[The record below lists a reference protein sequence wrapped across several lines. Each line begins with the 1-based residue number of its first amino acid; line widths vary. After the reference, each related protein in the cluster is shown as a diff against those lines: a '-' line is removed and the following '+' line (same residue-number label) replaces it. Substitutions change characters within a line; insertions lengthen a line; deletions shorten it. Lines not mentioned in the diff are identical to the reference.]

1 MLCDLF
7 LFKLDVQ
14 NYIKNMHPRLFIFLL
29 MICSNMIVNA
39 QTHVASFF
47 SDGMILQQQKS
58 INIWGIDSAGTKIH
72 VVSSWGE
79 TSQATTSTNGKWKL
93 QLTTPTAG
101 GPHAITIKG
110 SSIVTINDV
119 LIGEVWVCSGQSNM
133 QIPLSGGLDGNF
145 IEGGLDAIVNSKNDR
160 IRFFTVKQNTS
171 LKPLDN
177 VKGRW
182 EKAAP
187 STSGSFSA
195 VGYFFA
201 QQLEMVLDVPIG
213 IVVTAWGS
221 STAEAWSDDKTLH
234 DLGITIPNE
243 IAEMPQK
250 TPTVLYNAMM
260 HPLIGYGVKGVLWYQ
275 GEANRRNANEYEKI
289 VNTMVTSWREQW
301 NIGDFPFYFAQIAPF
316 NYGKNNS
323 AFLREAQLKSSQNLQ
338 NAEMVVT
345 LDVGDCTQ
353 IHPSKKRE
361 VGKRLSYLAIA
372 KDYGISGYDFKSPT
386 LTNYFIEKQ
395 EIILTFSNR
404 IQLNRNVGTSENFEI
419 AGTDMIFY
427 PANAVMKSPYHKDQ
441 KVRVFSEK
449 VTDPKAV
456 RYGFKNCVIPTLFG
470 RNGLPVSSFRTD
482 NLNANE

>member
-14 NYIKNMHPRLFIFLL
+14 NYTKNMHLRLFIFLL

-47 SDGMILQQQKS
+47 SDGMILQQKKS

-201 QQLEMVLDVPIG
+201 QQLEKVLDVPIG

-221 STAEAWSDDKTLH
+221 STAEAWSDDKTLN

-260 HPLIGYGVKGVLWYQ
+260 HPLIGYGIKGVLWYQ

-361 VGKRLSYLAIA
+361 VGKRLSYIALA

-441 KVRVFSEK
+441 KLRVFSEK
-449 VTDPKAV
+449 VPNPKAV

-470 RNGLPVSSFRTD
+470 RNGLPISSFRTD

>member
-47 SDGMILQQQKS
+47 SDGMILQQKKS
-58 INIWGIDSAGTKIH
+58 INIWGIDLAGTKIH

-201 QQLEMVLDVPIG
+201 QQLEKVLDVPIG

-221 STAEAWSDDKTLH
+221 STAEAWSDDKTLN

-260 HPLIGYGVKGVLWYQ
+260 HPLIGYGIKGVLWYQ

-301 NIGDFPFYFAQIAPF
+301 NIGDFSFYFAQIAPF

-361 VGKRLSYLAIA
+361 VGKRLSYIALA

-449 VTDPKAV
+449 VPNPKAV

>member
-1 MLCDLF
+1 M
-7 LFKLDVQ
+7 DVK
-14 NYIKNMHPRLFIFLL
+14 ILL
-29 MICSNMIVNA
+29 LLICFSLVTKA
-39 QTHVASFF
+39 QTTVGTVFG
-47 SDGMILQQQKS
+47 DGMVLQQQKD
-58 INIWGIDSAGTKIH
+58 IYLWCTDNVGTKII

-79 TSQATTSTNGKWKL
+79 TTQTTTSKNGKWKL
-93 QLTTPTAG
+93 RLSTPNAG
-101 GPHAITIKG
+101 GPHTITIKG
-110 SSIVTINDV
+110 SSTVTIDDV
-119 LIGEVWVCSGQSNM
+119 LIGEVWVISGQSNM
-133 QIPLSGGLDGNF
+133 QLPLKGGLDGNF

-201 QQLEMVLDVPIG
+201 QQLEKVLDVPIG

-260 HPLIGYGVKGVLWYQ
+260 HPLIGYGIKGVLWYQ

-301 NIGDFPFYFAQIAPF
+301 NIGDFPFYYAQIAPF

-323 AFLREAQLKSSQNLQ
+323 AFLREAQLKSSQNLK

-361 VGKRLSYLAIA
+361 VGKRLSYIALA

-386 LTNYFIEKQ
+386 LTNYFIEKH

-404 IQLNRNVGTSENFEI
+404 IKLNRNVGISENFEI

-441 KVRVFSEK
+441 KVSVFSEK
-449 VTDPKAV
+449 VPHPKAV

>member
-1 MLCDLF
+1 MRA
-7 LFKLDVQ
+7 
-14 NYIKNMHPRLFIFLL
+14 RLFIFLVL
-29 MICSNMIVNA
+29 ICSNMIVNA
-39 QTHVASFF
+39 QTNVSSFF

-58 INIWGIDSAGTKIH
+58 INFWGIDSAGTKIH
-72 VVSSWGE
+72 VESSWGE
-79 TSQATTSTNGKWKL
+79 TSQTTTSTNGKWKL

-201 QQLEMVLDVPIG
+201 QQLEKVLDVPIG
-213 IVVTAWGS
+213 IVVTAWGASSVEAWTDS
-221 STAEAWSDDKTLH
+221 STLN
-234 DLGITIPNE
+234 DLGLGP
-243 IAEMPQK
+243 AEKLVKMKQQSPS
-250 TPTVLYNAMM
+250 VLYNAMM
-260 HPLIGYGVKGVLWYQ
+260 HPLIGYGIKGVLWYQ
-275 GEANRRNANEYEKI
+275 GETNRSNFSEYEKI
-289 VNTMVTSWREQW
+289 VNAMVTSWRDQW
-301 NIGDFPFYFAQIAPF
+301 NIGDFPFYYAQIAPF

-323 AFLREAQLKSSQNLQ
+323 AFLREAQLMSSQSLQ

-361 VGKRLSYLAIA
+361 VGKRLSYIALA

-386 LTNYFIEKQ
+386 LTNYFIEDQ

-404 IQLNRNVGTSENFEI
+404 VHLNKNVDPSENFEI
-419 AGTDMIFY
+419 AGTDMVFY
-427 PANAVMKSPYHKDQ
+427 PANAVMTSPYHKDQ

-449 VTDPKAV
+449 VTHPKAV
-456 RYGFKNCVIPTLFG
+456 RYGFKNCVLPTLFG

-482 NLNANE
+482 NLNVNE

>member
-1 MLCDLF
+1 M
-7 LFKLDVQ
+7 DVK
-14 NYIKNMHPRLFIFLL
+14 ILL
-29 MICSNMIVNA
+29 LLICFSLVTKA
-39 QTHVASFF
+39 QTTVGTVFG
-47 SDGMILQQQKS
+47 DGMVLQQQKD
-58 INIWGIDSAGTKIH
+58 IYLWGTDNVGTKII

-79 TSQATTSTNGKWKL
+79 TTQTTTSKNGKWKL
-93 QLTTPTAG
+93 RLSTPLAG
-101 GPHAITIKG
+101 GPHSITIKG
-110 SSIVTINDV
+110 SSTVTIDDV
-119 LIGEVWVCSGQSNM
+119 LIGEVWVISGQSNM
-133 QIPLSGGLDGNF
+133 QLPLKGGLDGNF

-160 IRFFTVKQNTS
+160 IRFFTVKQNVS
-171 LKPLDN
+171 LKPMDN

-201 QQLEMVLDVPIG
+201 QQLEKVLDVPIG

-260 HPLIGYGVKGVLWYQ
+260 HPLIGYGIKGVLWYQ

-301 NIGDFPFYFAQIAPF
+301 NIGDFPFYYAQIAPF

-323 AFLREAQLKSSQNLQ
+323 AFLREAQLKSSQNLK

-361 VGKRLSYLAIA
+361 VGKRLSYIALA

-386 LTNYFIEKQ
+386 LTNYFIEKH

-404 IQLNRNVGTSENFEI
+404 IKLNRNVGISENFEI

-441 KVRVFSEK
+441 KVSVFSEK
-449 VTDPKAV
+449 VPHPKAV

>member
-1 MLCDLF
+1 M
-7 LFKLDVQ
+7 DVK
-14 NYIKNMHPRLFIFLL
+14 ILL
-29 MICSNMIVNA
+29 LLICFSLVTKA
-39 QTHVASFF
+39 QTTVGTVFG
-47 SDGMILQQQKS
+47 DGMVLQQQKD
-58 INIWGIDSAGTKIH
+58 IYLWGTDNVGTKII

-79 TSQATTSTNGKWKL
+79 TTQTTTSKNGKWKL
-93 QLTTPTAG
+93 RLSTPNAG
-101 GPHAITIKG
+101 GPHTITIKG
-110 SSIVTINDV
+110 SSTVTIDDV
-119 LIGEVWVCSGQSNM
+119 LIGEVWVISGQSNM
-133 QIPLSGGLDGNF
+133 QLPLKGVLVGNF

-201 QQLEMVLDVPIG
+201 QQLEKVLDVPIG

-260 HPLIGYGVKGVLWYQ
+260 HPLIGYGIKGVLWYQ

-301 NIGDFPFYFAQIAPF
+301 NIGDFPFYYAQIAPF

-323 AFLREAQLKSSQNLQ
+323 AFLREAQLKSSQNLK

-361 VGKRLSYLAIA
+361 VGKRLSYIALA

-386 LTNYFIEKQ
+386 LTNYFIEKH

-404 IQLNRNVGTSENFEI
+404 IKLNRNVGISENFEI

-441 KVRVFSEK
+441 KVSVFSEK
-449 VTDPKAV
+449 VPHPKAV

>member
-1 MLCDLF
+1 MHKKAVLF
-7 LFKLDVQ
+7 L
-14 NYIKNMHPRLFIFLL
+14 LL
-29 MICSNMIVNA
+29 IYSSLVTTA
-39 QTHVASFF
+39 QTRVGTVFG
-47 SDGMILQQQKS
+47 DGMVLQQQKDVYLWGKD
-58 INIWGIDSAGTKIH
+58 NIGAKIY

-79 TSQATTSTNGKWKL
+79 TSQTTTSTNGKWKQ

-101 GPHAITIKG
+101 GPHTITIKG
-110 SSIVTINDV
+110 SSTVTIDDV

-133 QIPLSGGLDGNF
+133 QIPLRGGLDGNF

-177 VKGRW
+177 VKGSW

-187 STSGSFSA
+187 STAGSFSA

-201 QQLEMVLDVPIG
+201 QQLEKVLDIPIG
-213 IVVTAWGS
+213 IVVAAWGS
-221 STAEAWSDDKTLH
+221 STAEAWSDVKTLH

-243 IAEMPQK
+243 IAEVPQI
-250 TPTVLYNAMM
+250 TPRGLYNAMM
-260 HPLIGYGVKGVLWYQ
+260 HPLIGYGIKGVLWYQ
-275 GEANRRNANEYEKI
+275 GEANRPNANEYEKI

-301 NIGDFPFYFAQIAPF
+301 NIGDFPFYYAQIAPF

-323 AFLREAQLKSSQNLQ
+323 AFLREAQLKSSQSLQ

-361 VGKRLSYLAIA
+361 VGKRLSYVALA

-386 LTNYFIEKQ
+386 LTNYFIEEQ

-404 IQLNRNVGTSENFEI
+404 VHLKKNVDPSENFEI
-419 AGTDMIFY
+419 AGTDMVFY
-427 PANAVMKSPYHKDQ
+427 PANAVMTSPYHSDQ
-441 KVRVFSEK
+441 KIRVFSEK
-449 VTDPKAV
+449 VPHPKAV
-456 RYGFKNCVIPTLFG
+456 RYGFKNCVFPTLFG

-482 NLNANE
+482 NLNSNE

>member
-47 SDGMILQQQKS
+47 SDGMILQQKKS
-58 INIWGIDSAGTKIH
+58 INIWGIDLAGTKIH

-201 QQLEMVLDVPIG
+201 QQLEKVLDVPIG

-221 STAEAWSDDKTLH
+221 STAEAWSDDKTLN

-260 HPLIGYGVKGVLWYQ
+260 HPLIGYGIKGVLWYQ

-301 NIGDFPFYFAQIAPF
+301 NIGDFSFYFAQIAPF

-361 VGKRLSYLAIA
+361 VGKRLSYIALA

-386 LTNYFIEKQ
+386 LTNYSIEKQ

-449 VTDPKAV
+449 VPNPKAV

>member
-1 MLCDLF
+1 
-7 LFKLDVQ
+7 
-14 NYIKNMHPRLFIFLL
+14 MHPRLLIFLV

-201 QQLEMVLDVPIG
+201 QQLEKVLDVPIG

-221 STAEAWSDDKTLH
+221 STAEAWSDDKTLN

-260 HPLIGYGVKGVLWYQ
+260 HPLIGYGIKGVLWYQ

-361 VGKRLSYLAIA
+361 VGKRLSYIALA

-404 IQLNRNVGTSENFEI
+404 IQLNRNVGISENFEI

-449 VTDPKAV
+449 VTNPKAV

-470 RNGLPVSSFRTD
+470 KNGLPVSSFRTD

>member
-14 NYIKNMHPRLFIFLL
+14 NIIKNMHPRLFIFLL

-47 SDGMILQQQKS
+47 SDGMILQQKKS

-177 VKGRW
+177 LKGRW

-201 QQLEMVLDVPIG
+201 QQLEKVLDVPIG

-221 STAEAWSDDKTLH
+221 STAEAWSDDKTLN
-234 DLGITIPNE
+234 DLGIIIPNE

-260 HPLIGYGVKGVLWYQ
+260 HPLIGYGIKGVLWYQ

-289 VNTMVTSWREQW
+289 VNTMVNSWREQW

-404 IQLNRNVGTSENFEI
+404 IQLNRNVDTSENFEI

-427 PANAVMKSPYHKDQ
+427 PANAVMTSPYHKDQ

-449 VTDPKAV
+449 VP
-456 RYGFKNCVIPTLFG
+456 
-470 RNGLPVSSFRTD
+470 
-482 NLNANE
+482 NEHFIGDHCS

>member
-47 SDGMILQQQKS
+47 SDGMILQQKKS

-101 GPHAITIKG
+101 GPYNITIKG
-110 SSIVTINDV
+110 SSTVTINDV

-133 QIPLSGGLDGNF
+133 QIPLRGGLDGNF

-171 LKPLDN
+171 VKPLDN

-201 QQLEMVLDVPIG
+201 QQLEKVLDVPIG
-213 IVVTAWGS
+213 IVVTAWGASSVEAWTDS
-221 STAEAWSDDKTLH
+221 STLN
-234 DLGITIPNE
+234 DLGLGP
-243 IAEMPQK
+243 AEKLVKMKQQSPS
-250 TPTVLYNAMM
+250 VLYNAMM
-260 HPLIGYGVKGVLWYQ
+260 HPLIGYGIKGVLWYQ
-275 GEANRRNANEYEKI
+275 GETNRSNFSEYEKI
-289 VNTMVTSWREQW
+289 VNAMVTSWRDQW
-301 NIGDFPFYFAQIAPF
+301 NIGDFPFYYAQIAPF

-361 VGKRLSYLAIA
+361 VGKRLSYIALA

-404 IQLNRNVGTSENFEI
+404 IQLNRNVGNSENFEI

-449 VTDPKAV
+449 VPNPKAV

>member
-1 MLCDLF
+1 M
-7 LFKLDVQ
+7 
-14 NYIKNMHPRLFIFLL
+14 NPRLFIFLL

-47 SDGMILQQQKS
+47 SDGMILQQKKS

-201 QQLEMVLDVPIG
+201 QQLEKVLDVPIG

-221 STAEAWSDDKTLH
+221 STAEAWSDDKTLN
-234 DLGITIPNE
+234 DLGIIIPNE

-260 HPLIGYGVKGVLWYQ
+260 HPLIGYGIKGVLWYQ

-289 VNTMVTSWREQW
+289 VNTMVTSWRKQW

-361 VGKRLSYLAIA
+361 VGKRLSYIALA

-404 IQLNRNVGTSENFEI
+404 IQLNRNVGNSENFEI

-449 VTDPKAV
+449 VPNPKAV

>member
-1 MLCDLF
+1 MRA
-7 LFKLDVQ
+7 
-14 NYIKNMHPRLFIFLL
+14 RLFIFLVL
-29 MICSNMIVNA
+29 ICSNMIVNA
-39 QTHVASFF
+39 QTNVSSFF

-58 INIWGIDSAGTKIH
+58 INFWGIDSAGTKIH
-72 VVSSWGE
+72 VESSWGE
-79 TSQATTSTNGKWKL
+79 TSQTTTSTNGKWKL

-101 GPHAITIKG
+101 GPYNITIKG
-110 SSIVTINDV
+110 SSTVTINDV

-133 QIPLSGGLDGNF
+133 QIPLGGGLDGNF

-171 LKPLDN
+171 VKPLDN

-201 QQLEMVLDVPIG
+201 QQLEKVLDVPIG
-213 IVVTAWGS
+213 IVVTAWGASSVEAWTDS
-221 STAEAWSDDKTLH
+221 STLN
-234 DLGITIPNE
+234 DLGLGP
-243 IAEMPQK
+243 AEKLVKMKQQSPS
-250 TPTVLYNAMM
+250 VLYNAMM
-260 HPLIGYGVKGVLWYQ
+260 HPLIGYGIKGVLWYQ
-275 GEANRRNANEYEKI
+275 GETNRSNFSEYEKI
-289 VNTMVTSWREQW
+289 VNAMVTSWRDQW
-301 NIGDFPFYFAQIAPF
+301 NIGDFPFYYAQIAPF

-323 AFLREAQLKSSQNLQ
+323 AFLREAQLMSSQSLQ

-361 VGKRLSYLAIA
+361 VGKRLSYIALA

-386 LTNYFIEKQ
+386 LTNYFIEDQ

-404 IQLNRNVGTSENFEI
+404 VHLNKNVDPSENFEI
-419 AGTDMIFY
+419 AGTDMVFY
-427 PANAVMKSPYHKDQ
+427 PANAVMTSPYHKDQ

-449 VTDPKAV
+449 VTHPKAV
-456 RYGFKNCVIPTLFG
+456 RYGFKNCVLPTLFG

-482 NLNANE
+482 NLNVNE

>member
-47 SDGMILQQQKS
+47 SDGMILQQKKS

-201 QQLEMVLDVPIG
+201 QQLEKVLDVPIG

-221 STAEAWSDDKTLH
+221 STAEAWSNDKTLN

-260 HPLIGYGVKGVLWYQ
+260 HPLIGYGIKGVLWYQ

-361 VGKRLSYLAIA
+361 VGKRLSYIALA

-441 KVRVFSEK
+441 KLRVFSEK
-449 VTDPKAV
+449 VPNPKAV

-470 RNGLPVSSFRTD
+470 RNGLPISSFRTD

>member
-14 NYIKNMHPRLFIFLL
+14 NYIKNMHPRLFIFLV

-47 SDGMILQQQKS
+47 SDGMILQQKKS

-201 QQLEMVLDVPIG
+201 QQLEKVLDVPIG

-221 STAEAWSDDKTLH
+221 STAEAWSDDKTLN

-260 HPLIGYGVKGVLWYQ
+260 HPLIGYGIKGVLWYQ

-289 VNTMVTSWREQW
+289 VNTMVNSWREQW
-301 NIGDFPFYFAQIAPF
+301 NIGDFPFYYAQIAPF

-323 AFLREAQLKSSQNLQ
+323 AFLREAQLKSSQSLQ

-361 VGKRLSYLAIA
+361 VGKRLSYIALA

-386 LTNYFIEKQ
+386 LTDYFIEKQ

-404 IQLNRNVGTSENFEI
+404 IQLNRNLGTSENFEI

-441 KVRVFSEK
+441 KLRVFSEK
-449 VTDPKAV
+449 VPNPKAV

>member
-234 DLGITIPNE
+234 DLGIIIPNE

-260 HPLIGYGVKGVLWYQ
+260 HPLIGYGIKGVLWYQ

-289 VNTMVTSWREQW
+289 VNTMVNSWREQW
-301 NIGDFPFYFAQIAPF
+301 NIGDFPFYYAQIAPF

-361 VGKRLSYLAIA
+361 VGKRLSYIALA

-456 RYGFKNCVIPTLFG
+456 RYGFKNCVIPT
-470 RNGLPVSSFRTD
+470 D

>member
-201 QQLEMVLDVPIG
+201 QQLEKVLDVPIG

-221 STAEAWSDDKTLH
+221 STAEAWSDDKTLN

-361 VGKRLSYLAIA
+361 VGKRLSYIALA

-449 VTDPKAV
+449 VPNPKAV

-470 RNGLPVSSFRTD
+470 RNGLPISSFRTD
-482 NLNANE
+482 ILNANE

>member
-1 MLCDLF
+1 MRA
-7 LFKLDVQ
+7 
-14 NYIKNMHPRLFIFLL
+14 RLFIFLVL
-29 MICSNMIVNA
+29 ICSNMIVNA
-39 QTHVASFF
+39 QTNVSSFF

-58 INIWGIDSAGTKIH
+58 INFWGIDSAGTKIH
-72 VVSSWGE
+72 VESSWGE
-79 TSQATTSTNGKWKL
+79 TPQTTTSTNGKWKL

-101 GPHAITIKG
+101 GPHNITIKG
-110 SSIVTINDV
+110 SSTVTINDV

-133 QIPLSGGLDGNF
+133 QIPLRGGLDGNF

-171 LKPLDN
+171 VKPLDN

-201 QQLEMVLDVPIG
+201 QQLEKVLDVPIG
-213 IVVTAWGS
+213 IVVTAWGASSVEAWTDS
-221 STAEAWSDDKTLH
+221 STLN
-234 DLGITIPNE
+234 DLGLGS
-243 IAEMPQK
+243 AEKLVKMKQQSPS
-250 TPTVLYNAMM
+250 VLYNAMM
-260 HPLIGYGVKGVLWYQ
+260 HPLIGYGIKGVLWYQ
-275 GEANRRNANEYEKI
+275 GEANRPNANEYEKI
-289 VNTMVTSWREQW
+289 VNAMVTSWRDQW
-301 NIGDFPFYFAQIAPF
+301 NIGDFPFYYAQIAPF

-323 AFLREAQLKSSQNLQ
+323 AFLREAQLMSSQSLQ

-361 VGKRLSYLAIA
+361 VGKRLSYIALA

-386 LTNYFIEKQ
+386 LTNYFIEDQ

-404 IQLNRNVGTSENFEI
+404 VHLNKNVDPSENFEI
-419 AGTDMIFY
+419 AGTDMVFY
-427 PANAVMKSPYHKDQ
+427 PANAVMTSPYHKDQ

-449 VTDPKAV
+449 VPHPKAV
-456 RYGFKNCVIPTLFG
+456 RYGFKNCVLPTLFG

-482 NLNANE
+482 NLNVNE

>member
-7 LFKLDVQ
+7 LFKLYVQ
-14 NYIKNMHPRLFIFLL
+14 NYIKNMHPRLFIFLV

-47 SDGMILQQQKS
+47 SDGMILQQKKS

-201 QQLEMVLDVPIG
+201 QQLEKVLDVPIG

-221 STAEAWSDDKTLH
+221 STAEAWSDDKTLN

-260 HPLIGYGVKGVLWYQ
+260 HPLVGYGIKGVLWYQ

-301 NIGDFPFYFAQIAPF
+301 NIGDFPFYYAQIAPF

-361 VGKRLSYLAIA
+361 VGKRLSYIALA

-419 AGTDMIFY
+419 AGIDMIFY

>member
-1 MLCDLF
+1 
-7 LFKLDVQ
+7 
-14 NYIKNMHPRLFIFLL
+14 MHPRLLIFLV

-160 IRFFTVKQNTS
+160 IRFFTVKQNSS

-201 QQLEMVLDVPIG
+201 QQLEKVLDVPIG

-260 HPLIGYGVKGVLWYQ
+260 HPLIGYGIKGVLWYQ

-301 NIGDFPFYFAQIAPF
+301 NIGDFPFYYAQIAPF

-323 AFLREAQLKSSQNLQ
+323 AFLREAQLNSSQSLQ

-345 LDVGDCTQ
+345 LYVGDCTQ

-427 PANAVMKSPYHKDQ
+427 PANAVMTSPYHKDQ

-449 VTDPKAV
+449 VPNPKAV

>member
-7 LFKLDVQ
+7 LFKLYVQ

-93 QLTTPTAG
+93 QLTTPTEG

-177 VKGRW
+177 LKGRW

-201 QQLEMVLDVPIG
+201 QQLEKVLDVPIG
-213 IVVTAWGS
+213 IVITAWGS
-221 STAEAWSDDKTLH
+221 STAEAWSDDKTLN

-260 HPLIGYGVKGVLWYQ
+260 HPLIGYGIKGVLWYQ

-301 NIGDFPFYFAQIAPF
+301 NIGDFPFYYAQIAPF

-361 VGKRLSYLAIA
+361 VGKRLSYIALA

-449 VTDPKAV
+449 VPNPKAV

>member
-1 MLCDLF
+1 MR
-7 LFKLDVQ
+7 
-14 NYIKNMHPRLFIFLL
+14 PRLFIFLVL
-29 MICSNMIVNA
+29 ICSNTIVNA
-39 QTHVASFF
+39 QTNVASFF

-79 TSQATTSTNGKWKL
+79 TSQTTTSTNGKWKL
-93 QLTTPTAG
+93 QLSTPLAG
-101 GPHAITIKG
+101 GPHSITIKG
-110 SSIVTINDV
+110 SSTIIINDV
-119 LIGEVWVCSGQSNM
+119 LIGEVWICSGQSNM
-133 QIPLSGGLDGNF
+133 QLPLKGGLDGNF

-177 VKGRW
+177 VNGRW
-182 EKAAP
+182 EKANP

-201 QQLEMVLDVPIG
+201 HQIEKVLEVPVG
-213 IVVTAWGS
+213 IIVTAWGAS
-221 STAEAWSDDKTLH
+221 SAEAWTDSSTLN
-234 DLGITIPNE
+234 DLGLGS
-243 IAEMPQK
+243 AEKMAKMKQQ
-250 TPTVLYNAMM
+250 TPSVLYNAMI
-260 HPLIGYGVKGVLWYQ
+260 HPLIGYGIKGVLWYQ
-275 GEANRRNANEYEKI
+275 GEANRPNANEYEKI
-289 VNTMVTSWREQW
+289 VNAMVTSWREQW
-301 NIGDFPFYFAQIAPF
+301 NIGDFPFYYAQIAPF

-323 AFLREAQLKSSQNLQ
+323 AFLREAQLKSSQSLQ

-361 VGKRLSYLAIA
+361 VGKRLSYVALA
-372 KDYGISGYDFKSPT
+372 KNYGISGYDFKSPT
-386 LTNYFIEKQ
+386 LTNYFIEEQ

-404 IQLNRNVGTSENFEI
+404 VHLNKNVNPSENFEI
-419 AGTDMIFY
+419 AGSDMVFY
-427 PANAVMKSPYHKDQ
+427 PANAVMTSPYHKDQ

-449 VTDPKAV
+449 VPHPKAV
-456 RYGFKNCVIPTLFG
+456 RYGFKNCLIPTLFG

>member
-47 SDGMILQQQKS
+47 SDGMILQQKKS
-58 INIWGIDSAGTKIH
+58 INIWGIDLAGTKIH

-201 QQLEMVLDVPIG
+201 QQLEKVLDVPIG

-221 STAEAWSDDKTLH
+221 STAEAWSDDKTLN
-234 DLGITIPNE
+234 DLGITIPSE

-260 HPLIGYGVKGVLWYQ
+260 HPLIGYGIKGVLWYQ

-301 NIGDFPFYFAQIAPF
+301 NIGDFSFYFAQIAPF

-361 VGKRLSYLAIA
+361 VGKRLSYIALA

-449 VTDPKAV
+449 VPNPKAV

>member
-47 SDGMILQQQKS
+47 SDGMILQQKKS
-58 INIWGIDSAGTKIH
+58 INIWGIDLAGTKIH

-201 QQLEMVLDVPIG
+201 QQLEKVLDVPIG

-221 STAEAWSDDKTLH
+221 STAEAWSDDKTLN

-260 HPLIGYGVKGVLWYQ
+260 HPLIGYGIKGVLWYQ

-361 VGKRLSYLAIA
+361 VGKRLSYIALA

-386 LTNYFIEKQ
+386 LTNFFIEKQ

-449 VTDPKAV
+449 VPNPKAV

>member
-29 MICSNMIVNA
+29 MICSYMIVNA

-47 SDGMILQQQKS
+47 SDGMILQQKKS

-93 QLTTPTAG
+93 QLITPTAG

-221 STAEAWSDDKTLH
+221 STAEAWSDDKTLN

-260 HPLIGYGVKGVLWYQ
+260 HPLIGYGIKGVLWYQ

-361 VGKRLSYLAIA
+361 VGKRLSYIALA

-449 VTDPKAV
+449 VPNPKAV

>member
-1 MLCDLF
+1 MHKKALLF
-7 LFKLDVQ
+7 L
-14 NYIKNMHPRLFIFLL
+14 LL
-29 MICSNMIVNA
+29 IYSSLVTTA
-39 QTHVASFF
+39 QTRVGTVFG
-47 SDGMILQQQKS
+47 DGMVLQQQKDVYLWGKD
-58 INIWGIDSAGTKIH
+58 NIGAKIY

-79 TSQATTSTNGKWKL
+79 TSQTTTSTNGKWKL

-101 GPHAITIKG
+101 GPHTITIKG
-110 SSIVTINDV
+110 SSTVTIDDV

-133 QIPLSGGLDGNF
+133 QIPLRGGLDGNF

-177 VKGRW
+177 VKGSW

-187 STSGSFSA
+187 STAGSFSA

-201 QQLEMVLDVPIG
+201 QQLEKVLDIPIG
-213 IVVTAWGS
+213 IVVAAWGS
-221 STAEAWSDDKTLH
+221 STAEAWSDVKTLH

-243 IAEMPQK
+243 IAEVPQI
-250 TPTVLYNAMM
+250 TPRGLYNAMM
-260 HPLIGYGVKGVLWYQ
+260 HPLIGYGIKGVLWYQ
-275 GEANRRNANEYEKI
+275 GEANRPNANEYEKI

-301 NIGDFPFYFAQIAPF
+301 NIGDFPFYYAQIAPF

-323 AFLREAQLKSSQNLQ
+323 AFLREAQLKISQSLQ

-361 VGKRLSYLAIA
+361 VGKRLSYIALA

-386 LTNYFIEKQ
+386 LTHYLIEDH
-395 EIILTFSNR
+395 EIILTFSSR
-404 IQLNRNVGTSENFEI
+404 IQLNRNVDPAENFEI
-419 AGTDMIFY
+419 AGADMVFY
-427 PANAVMKSPYHKDQ
+427 PAKAVMTSPYHKDQ

-449 VTDPKAV
+449 VPHPKAV

-482 NLNANE
+482 NLNVNE

>member
-1 MLCDLF
+1 M
-7 LFKLDVQ
+7 DVK
-14 NYIKNMHPRLFIFLL
+14 ILL
-29 MICSNMIVNA
+29 LLICFSLVTKA
-39 QTHVASFF
+39 QTTVGTVFG
-47 SDGMILQQQKS
+47 DGMVLQQQKD
-58 INIWGIDSAGTKIH
+58 IYLWGTDNVGTKII

-79 TSQATTSTNGKWKL
+79 TTQTTTSKNGKWKL
-93 QLTTPTAG
+93 RLSTPNAG
-101 GPHAITIKG
+101 GPHTITIKG
-110 SSIVTINDV
+110 SSTVTIDDV
-119 LIGEVWVCSGQSNM
+119 LIGEVWVISGQSNM
-133 QIPLSGGLDGNF
+133 QLPLKGGLDGNF

-201 QQLEMVLDVPIG
+201 QQLEKVLDVPIG

-260 HPLIGYGVKGVLWYQ
+260 HPLIGYGIKGVLWYQ

-301 NIGDFPFYFAQIAPF
+301 NIGDFPFYYAQIAPF

-323 AFLREAQLKSSQNLQ
+323 AFLREAQLKSSQNLK

-361 VGKRLSYLAIA
+361 VGKRLSYIALA

-386 LTNYFIEKQ
+386 LTNYFIEKH

-404 IQLNRNVGTSENFEI
+404 IKLNRNVGISENFEI

-441 KVRVFSEK
+441 KVSVFSEK
-449 VTDPKAV
+449 VPHPKAV